1 MKYLGYQ
8 KIQIAVISHMDI
20 DHYSG
25 IKELLEMGKIKYLG
39 LPEIPK
45 DETMK
50 KIIGIA
56 KKRGTTIFYLS
67 RGRQITTKDGSLK
80 VLHPQKNSQME
91 KNAASLVM
99 QGKILGYRVL
109 LTGDVEKE
117 GEEELLSEELERAD
131 ILKAAHHGSK
141 NSTSN
146 EFLQKVQ
153 PKQTV
158 IRQSTPG
165 CSMVP
170 PRPVT
175 FTRPAISSGARYP
188 ASVAL
193 ASQKMILTNG
203 TSFAAA

>member
-99 QGKILGYRVL
+99 RGKNTWI
-109 LTGDVEKE
+109 
-117 GEEELLSEELERAD
+117 
-131 ILKAAHHGSK
+131 
-141 NSTSN
+141 
-146 EFLQKVQ
+146 
-153 PKQTV
+153 
-158 IRQSTPG
+158 
-165 CSMVP
+165 
-170 PRPVT
+170 
-175 FTRPAISSGARYP
+175 SGAVNGRCGKRRRRRTIIRRIGKSRYIK
-188 ASVAL
+188 S
-193 ASQKMILTNG
+193 K
-203 TSFAAA
+203 TSWVKKFHE